1 VVANDP
7 CLSHGARSRQ
17 PRWSCALGTAANVL
31 ILDGL
36 EYRIVGAQRLEHH
49 KAVDDLAQGDGVFDT
64 ARSRRDRGSGDVGLG
79 NRGMFGSVINAPPF
93 DAEHRDRIAV
103 TALPQGQRMKP

>member
-1 VVANDP
+1 LFEPWRTQPSTALVVRTG
-7 CLSHGARSRQ
+7 HSRQ
-17 PRWSCALGTAANVL
+17 RSHLG
-31 ILDGL
+31 
-36 EYRIVGAQRLEHH
+36 RLKHP

-93 DAEHRDRIAV
+93 DAEQRDRIAV